1 MEYGK
6 YKDFDAFPDFY
17 YKFKINNQDISKP
30 YLPIL
35 DNISTFDDPRGVKD
49 SQQTETPL
57 RILVS
62 ALAKLQDVSKR
73 SGLSNCYGFNFP
85 RIVVVGNQSCGKSS
99 IVEAIVGKEF
109 LPRGKDIVTRFVSH
123 VHYHVNISEITV
135 EFIYHTNDYS

>member
-1 MEYGK
+1 M
-6 YKDFDAFPDFY
+6 
-17 YKFKINNQDISKP
+17 
-30 YLPIL
+30 PIL

-49 SQQTETPL
+49 IQQPDTPL

-85 RIVVVGNQSCGKSS
+85 RIAVVGNQSCGKSS
-99 IVEAIVGKEF
+99 ILEAIVGKEF

-123 VHYHVNISEITV
+123 VYYYMNLSEITLYDISSIV
-135 EFIYHTNDYS
+135 NDYSKCIYDCLC